1 VVGVVHDIR
10 GAFRESPKPQI
21 FAPESWAPWTINSFA
36 VRYER
41 EPLPTDSSALKRALY
56 EYDPEIIVWWS
67 NSVQDWLNT
76 QLWAER
82 FTFTALRMLGS
93 MAIVLTAVGMF
104 SAMAYAVDRR
114 MNEFGIRLAL
124 GALPTNLVVLVL
136 KTGLRLVALGV
147 AFGIA
152 ASLALTRF
160 IQSLLFETS
169 PTEPLVFVGV
179 VALLVATTCAACA
192 LPAVRAKKADVMRLL
207 RTE

>member
-1 VVGVVHDIR
+1 
-10 GAFRESPKPQI
+10 
-21 FAPESWAPWTINSFA
+21 
-36 VRYER
+36 
-41 EPLPTDSSALKRALY
+41 LKRTIYA
-56 EYDPEIIVWWS
+56 YDPEIIIWWS

-124 GALPTNLVVLVL
+124 GALPANLVVLVL
-136 KTGLRLVALGV
+136 KNGLRLVAIGV

-179 VALLVATTCAACA
+179 VALLVAT
-192 LPAVRAKKADVMRLL
+192 
-207 RTE
+207 